1 MDKPVQQE
9 GNTHPDGE
17 TPPQVKEIRRQEI
30 AAPPQR
36 KARQIKRALHQ
47 ARHLRDR
54 DRGRASILRRNR
66 KAFSARSSGF
76 FMGLTPLG
84 DPIGMWMKISGQE
97 AQRVDISVR

>member
-17 TPPQVKEIRRQEI
+17 TPPQVKEIRQQEI
-30 AAPPQR
+30 AALPQR

-47 ARHLRDR
+47 ARHLWDR
-54 DRGRASILRRNR
+54 DRGRASILHRSR

-76 FMGLTPLG
+76 FMELIPLG
-84 DPIGMWMKISGQE
+84 DPIGTWMKISGQ
-97 AQRVDISVR
+97 AARRVDFSIR